1 MAPCLSPVE
10 HTMKIGSI
18 ESKATSAAAPANERK
33 GATSSTG
40 GSSNSTE
47 PSARVQL
54 SAASLLASQSG
65 GADASF
71 DQAKVERISNAIR
84 EGRFQVDAGAIAD
97 KLIANAQEMLGRAR
111 N

>member
-1 MAPCLSPVE
+1 
-10 HTMKIGSI
+10 MKIGSI
-18 ESKATSAAAPANERK
+18 ESKATTAAAPANERK
-33 GATSSTG
+33 GATSSTARSD
-40 GSSNSTE
+40 SSSTE